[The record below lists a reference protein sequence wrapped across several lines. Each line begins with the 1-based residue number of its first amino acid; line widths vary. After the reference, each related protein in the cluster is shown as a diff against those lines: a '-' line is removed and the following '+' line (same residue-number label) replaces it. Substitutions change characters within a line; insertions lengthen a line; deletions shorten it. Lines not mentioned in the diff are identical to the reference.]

1 MGHEELSALVAG
13 AAPATAGRL
22 VLAGE
27 DLSAAGIGER
37 IARGISMVPGNRQR
51 DGVWLDA
58 QASENLAILPD
69 TRSSSLARRRRGV
82 EVTRAGDAMRRFGVR
97 PPDPTARVG
106 QFSGGNQQKVVLA
119 KWMDHQPTVLVL
131 DEPTQGIHAGAKFD
145 VLQTICDAAA
155 AGAVVL
161 IASGDYEQL
170 AHICRR
176 VLILRFGAVVAELSG
191 AELTETS
198 IAACAQG
205 ATG

>member
-1 MGHEELSALVAG
+1 M
-13 AAPATAGRL
+13 
-22 VLAGE
+22 
-27 DLSAAGIGER
+27 
-37 IARGISMVPGNRQR
+37 
-51 DGVWLDA
+51 
-58 QASENLAILPD
+58 
-69 TRSSSLARRRRGV
+69 
-82 EVTRAGDAMRRFGVR
+82 R

-131 DEPTQGIHAGAKFD
+131 DEPTQGIDAGAKFD

-155 AGAVVL
+155 AGAGVL

-170 AHICRR
+170 AHICHR
-176 VLILRFGAVVAELSG
+176 VLVLRFGAVVAELSG